1 MTDLREMLDAL
12 DSALDAVCG
21 AADELRATLPDGSG
35 LVTRETLAA
44 VRDLCRMTG
53 RYLAGD
59 SVIEPQEVTA
69 AIDEVLAALTPEP
82 TDD

>member
-1 MTDLREMLDAL
+1 
-12 DSALDAVCG
+12 
-21 AADELRATLPDGSG
+21 
-35 LVTRETLAA
+35 
-44 VRDLCRMTG
+44 MTG

-59 SVIEPQEVTA
+59 SDIEPQDVTA